1 MRSNREG
8 FRILIVLLAFAAC
21 GREGAISSQL
31 VTTSPTLVPSPV
43 ETAPAT
49 PTPSSTQTPIASP
62 TAPPSPDPSSAPG
75 DAGIFGS
82 VQAGPTCPVEQE
94 NSPCPERPVSD
105 AEVTASEDGR
115 VAGRTTSDDEGK
127 FRLRLRP
134 GTYDVT
140 ASSPSVMACD
150 TQRIVVNERQYTP
163 VRITCDTGIR

>member
-1 MRSNREG
+1 VKPVRV
-8 FRILIVLLAFAAC
+8 LVVLLAFAAC
-21 GREGAISSQL
+21 GREGPISSQL
-31 VTTSPTLVPSPV
+31 VSATPTVDPSPV
-43 ETAPAT
+43 GTAPAT
-49 PTPSSTQTPIASP
+49 PTPDATQTPGTRPSP
-62 TAPPSPDPSSAPG
+62 TPDATPAPTSAPG

-94 NSPCPERPVSD
+94 NSPCPDRPVTD
-105 AEVTASEDGR
+105 AEVTATQDGT
-115 VAGRTTSDDEGK
+115 VAGRTTTDEEGK

-140 ASSPSVMACD
+140 ASSRSVMACD